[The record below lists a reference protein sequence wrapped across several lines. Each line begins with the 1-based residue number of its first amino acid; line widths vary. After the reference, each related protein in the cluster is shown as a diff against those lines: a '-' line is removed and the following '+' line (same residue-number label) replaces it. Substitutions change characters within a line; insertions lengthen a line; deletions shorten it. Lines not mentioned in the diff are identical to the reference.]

1 MQSVTI
7 VPSDEPAVSP
17 APKRR
22 KIRMLL
28 WTGVAIIVLAAAAA
42 IAAGPIMS
50 RVEQPKYD
58 VVETSG
64 AIEMRRYGPM
74 IAAETPASG
83 ERRPAIEEGF
93 RRVAGYIFGG
103 NTEKSKIAMT
113 APVVQQSSGSGEWT
127 VGFIMPSQWSLDA
140 LPKPGDSR
148 VRLVPIPARR
158 MIAITFSGTA
168 TTELLDAKTRELR
181 DYAAAKGLKVTGEPM
196 LAFYNPPWT
205 LPILRRN
212 EVLLALEE

>member
-1 MQSVTI
+1 MMLWI
-7 VPSDEPAVSP
+7 GFAV
-17 APKRR
+17 
-22 KIRMLL
+22 L
-28 WTGVAIIVLAAAAA
+28 VLAAAAA

-50 RVEQPKYD
+50 RVEQPTYE

-64 AIEMRRYGPM
+64 PIELRRYGPM
-74 IAAETPASG
+74 IAAETPTTG

-93 RRVAGYIFGG
+93 RRIAGYIFGG
-103 NTEKSKIAMT
+103 NADKSKIAMT

-148 VRLVPIPARR
+148 VRLVPIPPRR
-158 MIAITFSGTA
+158 MIAITFSGSA
-168 TTELLDAKTRELR
+168 TTDLLDARTRELR
-181 DYAAAKGLKVTGEPM
+181 AYAAAKGLKVAGEPV

-212 EVLLALEE
+212 EVLLALAE